1 MRFSKTS
8 RDFKVQKIASTTRRL
23 LCSGS
28 ADSSISY
35 SRSLSLRSDRLKEA
49 TSHSGAP
56 LDTTTEERLIRPARN
71 VSGSL
76 RLPGDKSISH
86 RYAMLGAF
94 AEGTSRF
101 TNFSTGADCAS
112 TLACMEALG
121 AAVNRIG
128 NEAVEITGVAGRVTP
143 SGSPLDRGNCGSTMR
158 MISGLLSPQQ
168 GSFTLI
174 GDASLSRRPM
184 ERIRKPLEAMGAK
197 LTLTDGHAPLT
208 IEGTSLKPID
218 YTTPVPSAQVKTC
231 VLLAGLQTAGTT
243 TVREAVRTRDHS
255 ELALRAFGAT
265 LTRTLDSV
273 SIPGPQSLHAISA
286 AVPGDISSAAFFLCA
301 AALFPGSGLVLD
313 SLGLNPTRA
322 TLLDVLTALGAHIAV
337 LNLEEQNAELVG
349 TVQVTAPPEGLGSTT
364 ISGALAAQ
372 LIDELPAL
380 AAIGPFTSGGIRIR
394 DARELRVKESDRIA
408 LVVRNLRAMGA
419 EVEEFEDGLDV
430 PGGQTLHGATI
441 DSGGDHRIAMAFSVA
456 ALRAEGDT
464 LIQGAE
470 SAAISFPEFFDLL
483 DLVAER

>member
-1 MRFSKTS
+1 LHTS
-8 RDFKVQKIASTTRRL
+8 
-23 LCSGS
+23 
-28 ADSSISY
+28 
-35 SRSLSLRSDRLKEA
+35 
-49 TSHSGAP
+49 
-56 LDTTTEERLIRPARN
+56 TEERIIRPAKN
-71 VSGSL
+71 IYGSL

-86 RYAMLGAF
+86 RYGMLAAF

-112 TLACMEALG
+112 TLTCMQALG
-121 AAVNRIG
+121 AKVRRLEDG
-128 NEAVEITGVAGRVTP
+128 SVEVAGVCGRVTP
-143 SGSPLDRGNCGSTMR
+143 SDKPLDCGNSGSTMR
-158 MISGLLSPQQ
+158 MISGLLAPQQ
-168 GSFTLI
+168 GRFTLV
-174 GDASLSRRPM
+174 GDESLSRRPM
-184 ERIRKPLEAMGAK
+184 ERIRKPLVEMGAR
-197 LTLTDGHAPLT
+197 LTLTEGHAPLT
-208 IEGTSLKPID
+208 IEGCALRAID

-231 VLLAGLQTAGTT
+231 ILLAGLQTAGTT

-265 LTRTLDSV
+265 VERSLDSV
-273 SIPGPQSLHAISA
+273 SIHGPQRLRAIEA

-301 AALFPGSGLVLD
+301 AALFPGSSLVLD

-322 TLLDVLTALGAHIAV
+322 ALLDVLTALGARISV
-337 LNLEEQNAELVG
+337 LHLEEKNAELVG
-349 TVQVTAPPEGLGSTT
+349 TVQVTAPPEGLGSTA

-380 AAIGPFTSGGIRIR
+380 AAIGPFTGGGIRIR

-456 ALRAEGDT
+456 ALRAEGET
-464 LIQGAE
+464 RIQGAE
-470 SAAISFPEFFDLL
+470 SVAISFPEFFSLL